1 MVALENVALWHER
14 DISHSSTERIIIPD
28 CTTLIDYLL
37 QKMIYIIDNLVVY
50 PEKMK
55 QNIDKSQGLV
65 FSQRVLLAL
74 TDKGLT
80 REKAYQ
86 IVQTT
91 AMKARASGKHL
102 KDVLFEDKEARRY
115 LSAQEIAKAF
125 DINYY
130 LRNVET
136 IFQRLGL

>member
-1 MVALENVALWHER
+1 M
-14 DISHSSTERIIIPD
+14 T
-28 CTTLIDYLL
+28 
-37 QKMIYIIDNLVVY
+37 YIIDNLVVY
-50 PEKMK
+50 PDKMK

-74 TDKGLT
+74 IDKGLT
-80 REKAYQ
+80 REQAYQ

-91 AMKARASGKHL
+91 SMKARASGKQL

-115 LSAQEIAKAF
+115 LSAQEISKAF

-130 LRNVET
+130 LRNVES
-136 IFQRLGL
+136 IFQRLGLN